1 MTKVNI
7 LYLELKYHIVDEAT
21 VYSEWLERHRT
32 RAGNRAYSYPLS
44 PCLRWLGRG
53 SPHHIPVYRWNTG
66 GPAGLTAR
74 LPTGSTAIVPWAAS
88 GDCG

>member
-1 MTKVNI
+1 MAKVNI
-7 LYLELKYHIVDEAT
+7 LYQELKYHIVDEAT

-32 RAGNRAYSYPLS
+32 RAGNRAYSSPLS
-44 PCLRWLGRG
+44 PSLRTLR
-53 SPHHIPVYRWNTG
+53 R

-74 LPTGSTAIVPWAAS
+74 LPTGSTAAVPWAAS